1 MSLLSR
7 LRPTRPAAGPTE
19 PVIVEFAFCEPV
31 SATATS
37 PWHIRRVGPEG
48 LKLGGG
54 IPTPPLCG
62 RESVIRG
69 WDLTSAVTAE
79 SVRLGSTPRE
89 GDGRVFLCRACTDAY
104 NALDAS

>member
-1 MSLLSR
+1 MSLFSR
-7 LRPTRPAAGPTE
+7 LRPTQVEAE
-19 PVIVEFAFCEPV
+19 PVVPEFAFCEPV
-31 SATATS
+31 TATPTS

-54 IPTPPLCG
+54 IPTAPLCG

-69 WDLTSAVTAE
+69 WDLTSGVTAE

-89 GDGRVFLCRACTDAY
+89 GDGRVFVCRACTDAY

>member
-1 MSLLSR
+1 MSLFSR
-7 LRPTRPAAGPTE
+7 LRPTIADAA
-19 PVIVEFAFCEPV
+19 PVVPEFAFCEPV
-31 SATATS
+31 SATDIS

-69 WDLTSAVTAE
+69 WDLKGEVTPAT
-79 SVRLGSTPRE
+79 VLADSTPRE